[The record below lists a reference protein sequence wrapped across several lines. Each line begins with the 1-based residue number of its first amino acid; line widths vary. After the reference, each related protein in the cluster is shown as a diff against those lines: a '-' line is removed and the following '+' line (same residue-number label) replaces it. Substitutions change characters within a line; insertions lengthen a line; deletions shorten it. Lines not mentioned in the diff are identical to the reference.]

1 MEKLIMEKQVKV
13 KKEKMAT
20 RCEIC
25 HQSDLF
31 DPQTENCLRCS
42 QVEKALEAKPQIIRS
57 LWSPRFALIE
67 RDPQSF
73 SCKNTLYL
81 IFGVLIGLPIAI
93 VLGNI
98 IYIIAICFSTIIL
111 GFIYLWKRYDIGKI
125 VNTSLPKNHRV
136 EPTITTLFDKYPEEE
151 RFDREGAYNEPQI
164 TTLFGDNNK
173 KDRQ

>member
-1 MEKLIMEKQVKV
+1 MEKQVKV

-125 VNTSLPKNHRV
+125 VNTSLP
-136 EPTITTLFDKYPEEE
+136 
-151 RFDREGAYNEPQI
+151 
-164 TTLFGDNNK
+164 
-173 KDRQ
+173 